1 MAFVA
6 VQVVGEV
13 FRMKFGE
20 SRIVN
25 SNLFDNAEEVE
36 SVEGAFILQREILEI
51 HALLAA
57 QLSPWSSHDETY
69 TVVFS
74 RVGLDR
80 ISSRYGVQLC
90 DTLIVEGV
98 AVVFL
103 YLGFVLHPDFHPKLF
118 LLPVVSSKQI
128 RVLAC
133 IPVVPAIYF
142 SMLQFPGL
150 PFLHHQL
157 EGSHSMGCLQPYQAQ
172 HHCALHTWIR
182 SRDFLTNSNSSSWF
196 V

>member
-69 TVVFS
+69 TAVFS

-90 DTLIVEGV
+90 DTLIVEGELYQLSV
-98 AVVFL
+98 WTLVVEKHADLASVRLQKTIL
-103 YLGFVLHPDFHPKLF
+103 YR
-118 LLPVVSSKQI
+118 Q
-128 RVLAC
+128 R
-133 IPVVPAIYF
+133 
-142 SMLQFPGL
+142 
-150 PFLHHQL
+150 
-157 EGSHSMGCLQPYQAQ
+157 
-172 HHCALHTWIR
+172 
-182 SRDFLTNSNSSSWF
+182 N
-196 V
+196 

>member
-25 SNLFDNAEEVE
+25 SNLFDNAEEIE

-69 TVVFS
+69 TAVFS

-90 DTLIVEGV
+90 DTLIVEGELYQFRSLKLCSFHRV
-98 AVVFL
+98 RKKHSLRNSTHGHSHCDQRCLSEHGVRLYMSSHGLFRFSFFL
-103 YLGFVLHPDFHPKLF
+103 
-118 LLPVVSSKQI
+118 
-128 RVLAC
+128 
-133 IPVVPAIYF
+133 
-142 SMLQFPGL
+142 
-150 PFLHHQL
+150 
-157 EGSHSMGCLQPYQAQ
+157 
-172 HHCALHTWIR
+172 
-182 SRDFLTNSNSSSWF
+182 
-196 V
+196 